1 MENKYADFQH
11 YTVMAHEAVDA
22 LQCESGKIYVDAT
35 LGGGGHSELILQKIQ
50 PDGRLIAFDIDADA
64 IDYASERLKNY
75 KNLTIVKES
84 YSNIKKVLQDLD
96 IKEITGGIV
105 FDLGASYHQLTKQER
120 GFSFMKDAPLDMR
133 FNQDSDFSA
142 YEVINGYSE
151 DDLIRIISEYGEE
164 RFTKRIVKNIIDS
177 RKLKNIETTGEL
189 AQIITNAV
197 PKTKEKIHPATRTF
211 QAIRIEV
218 NHELQNIKNTL
229 NEVLTLLSVGAI
241 ISVISFHSLE
251 DRLVKQ
257 CFKYYSAKCR
267 CKPTDPVCHCKPP
280 MLELINKKPIT
291 ATEEEISVNPPSRS
305 AKLRVAKKISS
316 GANYIDKT
324 C

>member
-1 MENKYADFQH
+1 MEGKYKDPEFEH

-22 LQCESGKIYVDAT
+22 LNCVPGKIYVDAT
-35 LGGGGHSELILQKIQ
+35 LGGGGHSELILKKIQ
-50 PDGRLIAFDIDADA
+50 PDGQLIAFDIDDEA
-64 IDYASERLKNY
+64 IASSKKRLKDY

-84 YSNIKKVLQDLD
+84 YSNIKKVLQNLG

-133 FNQDSDFSA
+133 FDRDSDVSA
-142 YEVINGYSE
+142 YDIVNGYSE

-164 RFTKRIVKNIIDS
+164 KFTKRIVKNIINYRQS
-177 RKLKNIETTGEL
+177 KNIETTGEL
-189 AQIITNAV
+189 AQIIKNAV

-218 NHELQNIKNTL
+218 NQELQNIKNTL
-229 NEVLTLLSVGAI
+229 NEVLTLLSVDAI

-257 CFKYYSAKCR
+257 CFKYYASKCR

-291 ATEEEISVNPPSRS
+291 ATELETKENPPSRS

-316 GANYIDKT
+316 WEN
-324 C
+324 

>member
-1 MENKYADFQH
+1 MENTSNLNFQH

-142 YEVINGYSE
+142 YDVINGYSE

-316 GANYIDKT
+316 WEN
-324 C
+324 

>member
-22 LQCESGKIYVDAT
+22 LQCERGKIYVDAT

-142 YEVINGYSE
+142 YDVINGYSE

-316 GANYIDKT
+316 WEN
-324 C
+324 

>member
-22 LQCESGKIYVDAT
+22 LQCERGKIYVDAT

-50 PDGRLIAFDIDADA
+50 PDGRLIAFDIDSDA
-64 IDYASERLKNY
+64 INYASERLKNY

-142 YEVINGYSE
+142 YDVINGYSE

-316 GANYIDKT
+316 WEN
-324 C
+324 